1 LKSIAFIDNQWIM
14 CFVFPYTNLGYVG
27 KLLYLCDKLNT
38 TIFKSLYNMKKTIFS
53 IAMCLIGMCSAYAI
67 SMPGTPIVFVDIYA
81 VMPCDDAEDGDA
93 GGRPDPTQ
101 QIIGGIDGND
111 LNIGIV
117 DNGYDGDKDAG
128 DVIVINPETGDIIVE
143 EGFVGQTSVNIPE
156 PGSYTAYVVVD
167 GVTYA
172 GDFEVE

>member
-1 LKSIAFIDNQWIM
+1 
-14 CFVFPYTNLGYVG
+14 
-27 KLLYLCDKLNT
+27 
-38 TIFKSLYNMKKTIFS
+38 MKKTLFLF
-53 IAMCLIGMCSAYAI
+53 AMCLVGMCSMYAV
-67 SMPGTPIVFVDIYA
+67 SVVGTSIQFVEIYG
-81 VMPCDDAEDGDA
+81 VMPCDDAEETVG
-93 GGRPDPTQ
+93 GGRPDPTRV
-101 QIIGGIDGND
+101 IGGIDGND

-117 DNGYDGDKDAG
+117 DNGSNGDVDTGDAG
-128 DVIVINPETGDIIVE
+128 DVIVIDPETGDIIVE

>member
-1 LKSIAFIDNQWIM
+1 
-14 CFVFPYTNLGYVG
+14 
-27 KLLYLCDKLNT
+27 
-38 TIFKSLYNMKKTIFS
+38 MKKVIFLF
-53 IAMCLIGMCSAYAI
+53 ALCLMGMSNVVAQ
-67 SMPGTPIVFVDIYA
+67 SLPGTPILFYDVYA
-81 VMPCDDAEDGDA
+81 VMPLDDPYDGDDT
-93 GGRPDPTQ
+93 GRPDPTQ
-101 QIIGGIDGND
+101 EIIGGIDGND

-117 DNGYDGDKDAG
+117 DNGSNGDVDTGDAG
-128 DVIVINPETGDIIVE
+128 DVIVIDPETGDIIVE